1 MFRKLWWEMAKTHY
15 QSLGISPTA
24 TAAEVKSAYRALVK
38 QHHPDQSRDPRSA
51 AIFLE
56 VQAAYEVLGDEP
68 RRRDY
73 DAILKR
79 RTASPAAPRPDS
91 SRNSAAR
98 ANPTESSPP
107 PRGRPTAEPTAA
119 PSGPPPVAAE
129 IMRLSKIFGQG
140 RQAEAID
147 LARAII
153 ERDPRQP
160 LPYAVLGDI
169 ARGRGD
175 INQAAKWYAYAAQFD
190 PRNETYQRRYEEL
203 LLGSQVVTTR
213 TGHTMVANPQST
225 SALVTAIFLALILAV
240 GSMFPHGPEAE
251 AIIAIL
257 AFLAGTFLG
266 GALAVGWWIDR
277 LSATLRGH
285 GIFMLLALANM
296 GASLGFYLLFSLATK
311 GFNRSLSG
319 WFGVVIPAW
328 ILFAL
333 LALAGGGVSSLI
345 VLTLI
350 PSAIALGGLCGW
362 AIGDALR

>member
-1 MFRKLWWEMAKTHY
+1 MAKTHY

-38 QHHPDQSRDPRSA
+38 QHHPDQSRDPRSP

-56 VQAAYEVLGDEP
+56 VQAAYEVLGDAP

-79 RTASPAAPRPDS
+79 RASNPSAPRPDS
-91 SRNSAAR
+91 SRNSSARSNSAAS
-98 ANPTESSPP
+98 TQP
-107 PRGRPTAEPTAA
+107 PRRRPTAEPTTAT
-119 PSGPPPVAAE
+119 SGPPPVAAE

-203 LLGSQVVTTR
+203 LMGSQVVTTR
-213 TGHTMVANPQST
+213 SGHTMVSNPQST
-225 SALVTAIFLALILAV
+225 SALVTSIFLGLGLAIT
-240 GSMFPHGPEAE
+240 SMFPRGPEAE

-257 AFLAGTFLG
+257 GFLAGTFLG
-266 GALAVGWWIDR
+266 GALAVGWW
-277 LSATLRGH
+277 TV
-285 GIFMLLALANM
+285 
-296 GASLGFYLLFSLATK
+296 
-311 GFNRSLSG
+311 RS
-319 WFGVVIPAW
+319 
-328 ILFAL
+328 
-333 LALAGGGVSSLI
+333 
-345 VLTLI
+345 T
-350 PSAIALGGLCGW
+350 
-362 AIGDALR
+362 

>member
-1 MFRKLWWEMAKTHY
+1 MAKTHY
-15 QSLGISPTA
+15 QSLGIAPTA
-24 TAAEVKSAYRALVK
+24 TAAEVKSAYRALVM
-38 QHHPDQSRDPRSA
+38 QHHPDRSRDPKSPS
-51 AIFLE
+51 IFLE
-56 VQAAYEVLGDEP
+56 IQAAYEVLGDPP

-79 RTASPAAPRPDS
+79 RTPSAPPSEAASAHNTTRPTARPAARP
-91 SRNSAAR
+91 A
-98 ANPTESSPP
+98 TSPP
-107 PRGRPTAEPTAA
+107 PREPNV
-119 PSGPPPVAAE
+119 PPPVAEE

-140 RQAEAID
+140 RQAESID

-203 LLGSQVVTTR
+203 LMGSQVVTTR
-213 TGHTMVANPQST
+213 TGHRMVANPQST
-225 SALVTAIFLALILAV
+225 SALFTAIILALSLSV
-240 GSMFPHGPEAE
+240 TSMFPRGSEAE
-251 AIIAIL
+251 AIQAIL

-266 GALAVGWWIDR
+266 GALAIGWWIDR
-277 LSATLRGH
+277 LSATLRSH
-285 GIFMLLALANM
+285 GLFMLLALANV
-296 GASLGFYLLFSLATK
+296 GASLGLYLLFSVATN

-319 WFGVVIPAW
+319 WFGVVVPAW

-333 LALAGGGVSSLI
+333 LALAGGETSSVV
-345 VLTLI
+345 VLTVI